1 MAIRQNS
8 LDKGVFFDSIVR
20 TYVVTEKD
28 TNTVVAIIDSCNI
41 EVDDRYDVYML
52 FEGEKDVD

>member
-1 MAIRQNS
+1 MATRKNS

-28 TNTVVAIIDSCNI
+28 TNTVIAIINSYNI
-41 EVDDRYDVYML
+41 EIDDRYDVYML
-52 FEGEKDVD
+52 FEDEKDVD